1 MNRPLKT
8 IKQIIRLGPA
18 QTLATLLV
26 LAAIT
31 FSAALWSE
39 DKVEAAEMSEAPEKA
54 QQPSE
59 SDQERPDQAA
69 DEPKP
74 PSDFIP
80 SEEISEDFP
89 IPLPSDI

>member
-1 MNRPLKT
+1 MNSPLKT

-18 QTLATLLV
+18 QTLVTLLV

-31 FSAALWSE
+31 FSVALWSE
-39 DKVEAAEMSEAPEKA
+39 DKVEAAEMSEAPETA
-54 QQPSE
+54 QQPPK

-80 SEEISEDFP
+80 NEEISEDFP
-89 IPLPSDI
+89 VPLPSDI

>member
-39 DKVEAAEMSEAPEKA
+39 DKV
-54 QQPSE
+54 
-59 SDQERPDQAA
+59 
-69 DEPKP
+69 
-74 PSDFIP
+74 
-80 SEEISEDFP
+80 
-89 IPLPSDI
+89 

>member
-39 DKVEAAEMSEAPEKA
+39 DKVEAAEMSEAPETA
-54 QQPSE
+54 QQPPK

-80 SEEISEDFP
+80 NEEISEDFP
-89 IPLPSDI
+89 VPLPSDI